1 MDLDQVRRYLA
12 GLEKRGIHLDLDP
25 VSRLLA
31 TLGDPHLTYRTV
43 HVGGTNGKGSVAA
56 MIASILGAAGYRV
69 GLYTSPHLVDFRER
83 IRING
88 VMIPEDALVRLV
100 SELRHYITEDITYFE
115 FATVLASRF
124 FQEQSVNIAV
134 FEVGMGGRLDATNCI
149 MPEVSVITTISL
161 EHERYLG
168 RRLVDIAAE
177 KAEIIKK
184 DGVCVTG
191 VTQRKVLAVI
201 EKTAQI
207 LGARVLRRGKDF
219 TARRRGKTTFSYYGI
234 NHTLRN
240 LRLPLP
246 GDYQVSNAALA
257 AATAEILAEKGM
269 EIDDRA
275 LIEGIE
281 STAWEGRLETV
292 GVAPLIVLDGAHNPE
307 GVRALCRTL
316 PRDFSYERLIVLFGV
331 MEDKHCR
338 SMLSRISLLAD
349 RIIVT
354 EPPGERTRRLSRR
367 DLDDFGLDA
376 DRFEIIPCV
385 QDAFQRACSLA
396 GPEDMVL
403 VTGSLYLLGEIK
415 RQGV

>member
-1 MDLDQVRRYLA
+1 MDLDRVRQYLA

-43 HVGGTNGKGSVAA
+43 HVAGTNGKGSVAA

-83 IRING
+83 IRVNG
-88 VMIPEDALVRLV
+88 GMIPEEALVRLA
-100 SELRHYITEDITYFE
+100 SELRRYVTGDVTYFE
-115 FATVLASRF
+115 FATVLAFRF
-124 FQEQSVNIAV
+124 FQEQSVDIAV
-134 FEVGMGGRLDATNCI
+134 IEVGMGGRLDATNCI

-184 DGVCVTG
+184 DGTCVTG
-191 VTQRKVLAVI
+191 VTQAKVLAVI

-207 LGARVLRRGKDF
+207 RGARVLRRGRDF

-234 NHTLRN
+234 NYTLRN
-240 LRLPLP
+240 LKLPLP
-246 GDYQVSNAALA
+246 GDHQVSNAALA
-257 AATAEILAEKGM
+257 AAAAEVLAEKGM
-269 EIDDRA
+269 EIDGRA
-275 LIEGIE
+275 LVEGIE
-281 STAWEGRLETV
+281 STAWEGRLETI
-292 GVAPLIVLDGAHNPE
+292 GASPLIVLDGAHNAE
-307 GVRALCRTL
+307 GIGALCRTL

-331 MEDKHCR
+331 MGDKHCK
-338 SMLSRISLLAD
+338 SMMRRIAAVAD

-385 QDAFQRACSLA
+385 QDAFHRACSLA
-396 GPEDMVL
+396 GFKDMVL